1 MVETN
6 LPVMLLKNLVLLP
19 YNEIRIEVVSEVD
32 KNILGISD
40 KNNDGYILLVNTLD
54 PLEENPN
61 VKDLPKIA
69 ILGKIKSKIELS
81 NGIVRTLILGLDRV
95 EVLDYLKN
103 DEGYLEAFVIPT
115 KEYEYEETEA
125 TALRRVLLND
135 LSSYIEISPYVS
147 NNVIGRIDGIYS
159 LNKLSDIIVSELNI
173 SYEDKLKYIE
183 IANPIDRTKKL
194 IKDLHKELETVRLEQ
209 DIELTLK
216 NRLDDSQKEYVLR
229 EKLKLIK
236 EELGEADI
244 KNNDIS
250 KLKGRIDKIDAPSK
264 VKSRL
269 IEEIYRY
276 EIASDTSPDT
286 SITRNYIEWMLSL
299 PWNNST
305 VDNDNVEDIKKY
317 LDESHYGLDK
327 VKRRIMSYIAV
338 KKNTNN
344 TNSPIICLVGPP
356 GCGKTT
362 LAKSIAKALNKR
374 FVKISVGGV
383 NDEAEIM
390 GHRRTY
396 IGAMPGKII
405 QGLKKANSNNPVFL
419 IDEIDKITK
428 DYRGDPAAALLDV
441 LDKEQNTMFC
451 DNYIEEEFDLSKVMF
466 ILTANSIDPIPTAL
480 RDRLEIIELSSYT
493 IFDKINICNN
503 YLLPKLLLD
512 HNIAND
518 KMEITQKALFKIINN
533 YTKEAGA
540 RELERQLSTI
550 CREVVMDM
558 LFTKDKKKN
567 YLIDEFNLDY
577 YLGKEKYID
586 FINDKSKKSGVVN
599 ALACSSIGGFILKVT
614 CTHFKG
620 NGNII
625 LTGSLGEVM
634 KESANIAI
642 SYIKS
647 NYKKFGINYEMLITS
662 DIHIHFEEGAIHKE
676 GPSAGIT
683 IVSAIISSF
692 KNVNINNT
700 ISMSGEITLRGRVL
714 PIGGLKEKL
723 IAAFSNGIK
732 KVYIPEDNK
741 NELDD
746 VPDIVKEKI
755 EIILVKDY
763 EMIYNE
769 LLNKDRNK
777 SDKINVKV

>member
-6 LPVMLLKNLVLLP
+6 LPVILLKNIVLLP
-19 YNEIRIEVVSEVD
+19 YNEIRLEIVGEAD
-32 KNILGISD
+32 KNILTISD
-40 KNNDGYILLVNTLD
+40 KNNDGYILLVNALD
-54 PLEENPN
+54 PLEENPSLS
-61 VKDLPKIA
+61 DLPKTA
-69 ILGKIKSKIELS
+69 ILGKIKSKIELP
-81 NGIVRTLILGLDRV
+81 NGIVRTLIVGIDRV
-95 EVLDYLKN
+95 EVLNYLKN
-103 DEGYLEAFVIPT
+103 DQDLIQAFVIPT
-115 KEYEYEETEA
+115 KEYDYDETEA
-125 TALRRVLLND
+125 NALKRVLLND
-135 LSSYIEISPYVS
+135 LDTYVEISSQMS
-147 NNVIGRIDGIYS
+147 NNVMGRIDGIHS
-159 LNKLSDIIVSELNI
+159 LNKLSDIIVSELSL
-173 SYEDKLKYIE
+173 SYEQKIKYVE
-183 IANPIDRTKKL
+183 NANPFLRTKML
-194 IKDLHKELETVRLEQ
+194 IRDLHKELETVKLEQ
-209 DIELTLK
+209 QIEQTLK
-216 NRLDDSQKEYVLR
+216 SRLDDSQKEYVLR
-229 EKLKLIK
+229 EKIKLIK

-244 KNNDIS
+244 RSNDIT
-250 KLKGRIDKIDAPSK
+250 KLKARIEAIEAPSK

-269 IEEIYRY
+269 IEELYRY
-276 EIASDTSPDT
+276 EIASDASPDT
-286 SITRNYIEWMLSL
+286 SITRAYIEWLLSL
-299 PWNNST
+299 PWYKSS
-305 VDNDNVEDIKKY
+305 VDNDNIEDVKKY

-327 VKRRIMSYIAV
+327 VKRRIISYIAV

-362 LAKSIAKALNKR
+362 LAKSIAKALNKK

-405 QGLKKANSNNPVFL
+405 QGLKKAGSNNPVFL

-428 DYRGDPAAALLDV
+428 DYRGDPASALLDI

-451 DNYIEEEFDLSKVMF
+451 DNYIEEEFDLSSVMF
-466 ILTANSIDPIPTAL
+466 ILTANSISTIPVAL
-480 RDRLEIIELSSYT
+480 KDRLEIIELSSYT
-493 IFDKINICNN
+493 VFDKLNIASN
-503 YLLPKLLLD
+503 YLLPKLLLE

-518 KMEITQKALFKIINN
+518 KLEISEKALFKIINN

-540 RELERQLSTI
+540 RELERQLSSV

-558 LFTKDKKKN
+558 LFTKDKKKT
-567 YLIDEFNLDY
+567 YIIDENNLED

-586 FINDKSKKSGVVN
+586 FINDKNKKSGIVN
-599 ALACSSIGGFILKVT
+599 ALACSSFGGFVLKVT

-620 NGNII
+620 SGNII

-634 KESANIAI
+634 KESATIAI

-647 NYKKFGINYEMLITS
+647 NYKKFGLDYELLINS
-662 DIHIHFEEGAIHKE
+662 DIHIHFEEAAMPKE

-692 KNVNINNT
+692 KNISVNNT

-714 PIGGLKEKL
+714 PIGGVKEKL
-723 IAAFSNGIK
+723 IAAFSNGIE
-732 KVYIPEDNK
+732 KVYIPSDNQ

-746 VPDIVKEKI
+746 VPDVVKEKM
-755 EIILVKDY
+755 EIIFVKDY
-763 EMIYNE
+763 EFIYNDIFRV
-769 LLNKDRNK
+769 KDK
-777 SDKINVKV
+777 MAKPK